1 MAFVLTYTSLTQQ
14 IQSYCQRYDPDFV
27 AQIPAFITYG
37 VTQIS
42 KDLEVLG
49 AVQVIEGTFTPDNP
63 VFTKPTLW
71 LNNVRFSVF
80 SGENNAETFV
90 TNRSYPTAV
99 QSDNEAN
106 QTGLPQYYADWDA
119 EHWLISPTPDQAYRY
134 QVSYFKQFLPLDAT
148 EQTNWLTQN
157 DPISLLLACLVQAS
171 IWTGNTDMLAMVQQ
185 QYATSIGS
193 LIARDKSRMTDQYS
207 RREKV

>member
-1 MAFVLTYTSLTQQ
+1 LIQQ
-14 IQSYCQRYDPDFV
+14 IQSYCQRYDADFV

-42 KDLEVLG
+42 KDLEILG
-49 AVQVIEGTFTPDNP
+49 AVQVIEGVFTPDNP

-80 SGENNAETFV
+80 SGENNSETFV

-99 QSDNEAN
+99 EYQNEAN

-134 QVSYFKQFLPLDAT
+134 QVSYFRQFLPLDPT

-171 IWTGNTDMLAMVQQ
+171 IWTGNADMLAMVQQ
-185 QYATSIGS
+185 QYITSIGS

-207 RREKV
+207 KREKV